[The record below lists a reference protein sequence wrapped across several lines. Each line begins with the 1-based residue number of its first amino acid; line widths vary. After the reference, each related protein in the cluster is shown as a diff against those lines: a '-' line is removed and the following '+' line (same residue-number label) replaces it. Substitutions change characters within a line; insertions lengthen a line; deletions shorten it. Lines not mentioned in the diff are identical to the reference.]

1 MTFFAYLRAMFRHF
15 LRQNKVLFAPLTILS
30 MVGLMGCASVGSPGG
45 GWYDE
50 TPPVLVKSDPG
61 EGATGVSKRKITLR
75 FDENVKLENASEKL
89 TVSPPQ
95 IKSPTIMSNA
105 KTVTIELQDT
115 LIPNT
120 TYTIDLG
127 DAVQDNNEGNPL
139 EGLSL
144 TFSTGDHIDTMKV
157 SGVVLNAEDLEPV
170 TGAYVGIYK
179 VYDDGRFVQGDSLH
193 GADSIIALY
202 PDSVFMLRAFER
214 AGKTDAYG
222 RFTISGVAPG
232 RYRAYAI
239 LDGNTNYMY
248 DVTTEDVAF
257 LDSLVVPSM
266 EPCKIQ
272 DTIWSK
278 LNFHTVE
285 RAVNSTK
292 KGKELIDTLAY
303 DSIVVRDGWRYLP
316 DDLQFRMFNEGHYTL
331 YLDEIAWKDSIHLNV
346 RFATKMPSLPII
358 TLLDEEDF
366 GEAAIDKDAWL
377 ICEPNPTNDTLT
389 YWIRDSL
396 IYQRDTLQLEMSYMF
411 TQDGQDILRTDT
423 ISLENPRPKV
433 DERKKEKEKTDDS
446 KAKKKEKKRKKGK
459 DAEETVAPKDTL
471 PHTTFMKLNL
481 LNKGDLDIGSRP
493 RFETSAPL
501 DTLVLTGLHLLQ
513 EKDSVWQDMEY
524 RLEQDSLNLRR
535 YTMHAIPHFS
545 PGGNYRIIA
554 DSASMHDVYG
564 NPIDSTCLS
573 FKEKKP
579 DEYSHLLI
587 HITNATEPAF
597 VQLLNEKDSP
607 VQQVAVKNGQAKFV
621 NVPEGKYY
629 ARLVQDHNGNGKFD
643 VGSIVNRIQPE
654 EVFYLT
660 ELLQLRTNWN
670 HEQHWDVL
678 AQPLDKQKA
687 TEIIKNKPKEKTAK
701 KSKNEEYRKK
711 MQKN

>member
-1 MTFFAYLRAMFRHF
+1 MTFFAYLRAMFSHF
-15 LRQNKVLFAPLTILS
+15 LRQNKGLFAPLTILS

-377 ICEPNPTNDTLT
+377 ICEPNPTNDTLI

-433 DERKKEKEKTDDS
+433 DKSKKEKEKTDDS
-446 KAKKKEKKRKKGK
+446 KAKKKEKN
-459 DAEETVAPKDTL
+459 TVLCVVEKIALKYSL
-471 PHTTFMKLNL
+471 CGFLNL
-481 LNKGDLDIGSRP
+481 L
-493 RFETSAPL
+493 
-501 DTLVLTGLHLLQ
+501 
-513 EKDSVWQDMEY
+513 
-524 RLEQDSLNLRR
+524 
-535 YTMHAIPHFS
+535 
-545 PGGNYRIIA
+545 
-554 DSASMHDVYG
+554 
-564 NPIDSTCLS
+564 
-573 FKEKKP
+573 
-579 DEYSHLLI
+579 
-587 HITNATEPAF
+587 
-597 VQLLNEKDSP
+597 
-607 VQQVAVKNGQAKFV
+607 
-621 NVPEGKYY
+621 
-629 ARLVQDHNGNGKFD
+629 AR
-643 VGSIVNRIQPE
+643 
-654 EVFYLT
+654 
-660 ELLQLRTNWN
+660 
-670 HEQHWDVL
+670 
-678 AQPLDKQKA
+678 
-687 TEIIKNKPKEKTAK
+687 
-701 KSKNEEYRKK
+701 
-711 MQKN
+711 

>member
-15 LRQNKVLFAPLTILS
+15 LRQNKGLFAPLTILS

-50 TPPVLVKSDPG
+50 APPVLVKSDPG

-433 DERKKEKEKTDDS
+433 DESKKEKEKTDDS

-501 DTLVLTGLHLLQ
+501 DTLDFAGLHLLQ

-554 DSASMHDVYG
+554 DSASMHDVFG

-607 VQQVAVKNGQAKFV
+607 VQQVTVKNGQAKFV

-643 VGSIVNRIQPE
+643 VGSIVNRTQPE

>member
-1 MTFFAYLRAMFRHF
+1 
-15 LRQNKVLFAPLTILS
+15 
-30 MVGLMGCASVGSPGG
+30 
-45 GWYDE
+45 
-50 TPPVLVKSDPG
+50 
-61 EGATGVSKRKITLR
+61 
-75 FDENVKLENASEKL
+75 
-89 TVSPPQ
+89 
-95 IKSPTIMSNA
+95 
-105 KTVTIELQDT
+105 
-115 LIPNT
+115 
-120 TYTIDLG
+120 
-127 DAVQDNNEGNPL
+127 
-139 EGLSL
+139 
-144 TFSTGDHIDTMKV
+144 
-157 SGVVLNAEDLEPV
+157 
-170 TGAYVGIYK
+170 
-179 VYDDGRFVQGDSLH
+179 
-193 GADSIIALY
+193 
-202 PDSVFMLRAFER
+202 
-214 AGKTDAYG
+214 
-222 RFTISGVAPG
+222 
-232 RYRAYAI
+232 
-239 LDGNTNYMY
+239 
-248 DVTTEDVAF
+248 
-257 LDSLVVPSM
+257 
-266 EPCKIQ
+266 
-272 DTIWSK
+272 
-278 LNFHTVE
+278 
-285 RAVNSTK
+285 
-292 KGKELIDTLAY
+292 
-303 DSIVVRDGWRYLP
+303 
-316 DDLQFRMFNEGHYTL
+316 
-331 YLDEIAWKDSIHLNV
+331 
-346 RFATKMPSLPII
+346 
-358 TLLDEEDF
+358 
-366 GEAAIDKDAWL
+366 
-377 ICEPNPTNDTLT
+377 
-389 YWIRDSL
+389 
-396 IYQRDTLQLEMSYMF
+396 
-411 TQDGQDILRTDT
+411 
-423 ISLENPRPKV
+423 
-433 DERKKEKEKTDDS
+433 
-446 KAKKKEKKRKKGK
+446 
-459 DAEETVAPKDTL
+459 
-471 PHTTFMKLNL
+471 MKLNL

-501 DTLVLTGLHLLQ
+501 DTLDFAGLHLLQ

-607 VQQVAVKNGQAKFV
+607 VQQVTVKNGQAKFV

>member
-15 LRQNKVLFAPLTILS
+15 LRQNKGLFAPLTILS
-30 MVGLMGCASVGSPGG
+30 MVVLMGCASVGSPGG

-50 TPPVLVKSDPG
+50 APPVLVKSDPG

-396 IYQRDTLQLEMSYMF
+396 IYQRDTLQLEISYMF

-433 DERKKEKEKTDDS
+433 DESKKEKEKTDDS

-501 DTLVLTGLHLLQ
+501 DTLDFAGLHLLQ

-643 VGSIVNRIQPE
+643 VGSIVNRTQPE

>member
-15 LRQNKVLFAPLTILS
+15 LRQNKGLFAPLTILS

-50 TPPVLVKSDPG
+50 APPVLVKSDPG

-433 DERKKEKEKTDDS
+433 DESKKEKEKTDDS

-643 VGSIVNRIQPE
+643 VGSIVDRTQPE